1 MFNLTAFCGKS
12 QDGTRKELEAR
23 AAAALNDCGKDKLP
37 SVEAKIR
44 EIQGDS
50 NWEWEYAI
58 FKKSEDQ
65 DNNITYRS
73 CGR

>member
-1 MFNLTAFCGKS
+1 MFNITGFCGKS

-23 AAAALNDCGKDKLP
+23 AAGALNDCGKDRLP
-37 SVEAKIR
+37 CMEAKIR
-44 EIQGDS
+44 EIQGYS
-50 NWEWEYAI
+50 WEWDYAI